1 MCKLKRVCKDYTV
14 NLQAHGNRGGE
25 GGDDERGS
33 HDEPRN
39 NAEVEAAQEIEDEH
53 RGTAKQ
59 ELGARSHKGKVGNIE
74 SQLNGEEESIQE
86 SRGAEVLDEFHFEP
100 LCSIHKI

>member
-1 MCKLKRVCKDYTV
+1 MGEDEAI
-14 NLQAHGNRGGE
+14 NLQAHGDGRSK

-39 NAEVEAAQEIEDEH
+39 NSEVHAAQEVQDEH
-53 RGTAKQ
+53 CGTAKK
-59 ELGARSHKGKVGNIE
+59 ELGAGGHKGEVRNIKAK
-74 SQLNGEEESIQE
+74 LDGEEESIQE
-86 SRGAEVLDEFHFEP
+86 SRGAKVLDEFHFEP